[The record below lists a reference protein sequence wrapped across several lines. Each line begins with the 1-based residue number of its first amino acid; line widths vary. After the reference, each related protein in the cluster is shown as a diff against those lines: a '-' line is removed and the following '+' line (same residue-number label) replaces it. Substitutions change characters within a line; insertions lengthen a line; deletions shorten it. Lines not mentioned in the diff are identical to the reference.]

1 MKRNKIPYNPEEDNL
16 YAVERAVSMYDVL
29 STEKGREAIQTNNKA
44 LLENVLYNGGFDVS
58 KGYTITDSILHRAES
73 TNEPVFCPR
82 IEGYERSDKEWLKS
96 GYATEGA
103 IIGYCNDSTLRAHL
117 RVIGQ
122 RANHT
127 ATVIDNMKK
136 HSKEEK

>member
-82 IEGYERSDKEWLKS
+82 IEGYERSDKEWLKR
-96 GYATEGA
+96 G
-103 IIGYCNDSTLRAHL
+103 
-117 RVIGQ
+117 
-122 RANHT
+122 
-127 ATVIDNMKK
+127 
-136 HSKEEK
+136 